1 MGLTLRLDPLL
12 AHTDERADIPL
23 ERLGV
28 GIAEVRRDV
37 VEQMLAELR
46 QRRCLFA
53 RNRQEICRLDI
64 SSMLSSHITL
74 PVPLTG
80 LTMGA
85 TIFRGSERRRKKVST
100 VDSQLGAQGPAR
112 LVR

>member
-46 QRRCLFA
+46 QWRCLFA

-64 SSMLSSHITL
+64 SSMLSL
-74 PVPLTG
+74 PIILPAPLTG
-80 LTMGA
+80 LTMS
-85 TIFRGSERRRKKVST
+85 TTRFRGWERRRKKVST
-100 VDSQLGAQGPAR
+100 VDSQLGAQDPAR